1 VHGVT
6 GLCFQ
11 RIPVGSDRR
20 DNDSVARF
28 EIFYL
33 TIETVVFESVDMVK
47 NQKKWER
54 TIRFGKNKICGKRMK
69 KIQRKFREISGNGAE
84 FVDK

>member
-47 NQKKWER
+47 
-54 TIRFGKNKICGKRMK
+54 IRRNGKEPFGLGRI
-69 KIQRKFREISGNGAE
+69 KFVGTG
-84 FVDK
+84 

>member
-1 VHGVT
+1 M
-6 GLCFQ
+6 L
-11 RIPVGSDRR
+11 PENSSRR

-54 TIRFGKNKICGKRMK
+54 TIRFGKNKIWRNRMK
-69 KIQRKFREISGNGAE
+69 KIQRNFREWCGIC
-84 FVDK
+84 